1 MMPPSVTKIFE
12 VFEYNSNGNFH
23 HFRKLFESML
33 RFKPIEVL
41 DIILFPREDK
51 APLALSMLE

>member
-1 MMPPSVTKIFE
+1 MKLLRNPLIRLAVTKLFD

-33 RFKPIEVL
+33 RYKPIEVK
-41 DIILFPREDK
+41 P
-51 APLALSMLE
+51 